1 MRIFLADPTEN
12 VIDLVAAKFSREGK
26 GYPESYLC
34 CLKERLILL
43 GVGYIVVFIQIVII
57 PRELSMVFCDKV
69 FLYPIHPSRFSARRH
84 ETARKWKKLVKLIF
98 LQDKPKG

>member
-1 MRIFLADPTEN
+1 MADPTEN

-57 PRELSMVFCDKV
+57 PRELFNAVLKQWRGRRS
-69 FLYPIHPSRFSARRH
+69 PIKRVS
-84 ETARKWKKLVKLIF
+84 ETL
-98 LQDKPKG
+98 

>member
-34 CLKERLILL
+34 CLKGRLILL

-57 PRELSMVFCDKV
+57 PREL
-69 FLYPIHPSRFSARRH
+69 LYCFYN
-84 ETARKWKKLVKLIF
+84 
-98 LQDKPKG
+98 

>member
-12 VIDLVAAKFSREGK
+12 VIDLVAAKFSREDK

-57 PRELSMVFCDKV
+57 PRELYSGKLMIRIPPEVHAAVATAAQVHGKS
-69 FLYPIHPSRFSARRH
+69 INQWAS
-84 ETARKWKKLVKLIF
+84 ETLKKAAHI
-98 LQDKPKG
+98 

>member
-57 PRELSMVFCDKV
+57 PRELRYKYIVAKRFGNNVFNSKC
-69 FLYPIHPSRFSARRH
+69 FS
-84 ETARKWKKLVKLIF
+84 
-98 LQDKPKG
+98 